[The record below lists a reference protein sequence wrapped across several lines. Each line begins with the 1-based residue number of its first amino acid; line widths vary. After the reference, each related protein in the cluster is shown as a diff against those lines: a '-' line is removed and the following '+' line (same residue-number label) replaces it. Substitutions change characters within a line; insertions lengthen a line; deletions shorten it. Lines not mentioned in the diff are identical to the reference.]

1 MVNFGRNHTPTLI
14 ICESSVRTSFA
25 ALSLLCTPYTST
37 SVQAVK
43 FDLSSNLIL
52 TSSIFL
58 EPIVAEKRV
67 QSSSVEVFK
76 APVSDTQVT

>member
-14 ICESSVRTSFA
+14 ICENFICSPQLIV
-25 ALSLLCTPYTST
+25 YTST

-43 FDLSSNLIL
+43 FDLSSNLIQ
-52 TSSIFL
+52 TSSSFL
-58 EPIVAEKRV
+58 EPIAEKRV